1 MSEHSLPCSRR
12 SADAGNGLK
21 ASGHVG
27 VDVVAIPAD
36 APDPVTV
43 ALAETVASFESRRRV
58 ALRIHDACARSTVL
72 YRLRQALE
80 REVRDLLG
88 V

>member
-1 MSEHSLPCSRR
+1 MNVQPLPCSRR

-58 ALRIHDACARSTVL
+58 ALRIHDACARDTVL
-72 YRLRQALE
+72 YWLREAL
-80 REVRDLLG
+80 RHEVRDLLG